1 MQAHPPAE
9 PRSSARASPRRQ
21 CGCQWPWLAALASVR
36 LAVMESAVS
45 SSCRVLPGLK
55 GACSE
60 PLFASERR
68 RRGAQYG
75 LFNVTSYPVYN
86 NCSDY
91 AAAVVKAYP
100 RTRVTS
106 VDNVTVV
113 ARGGPD
119 SVQLPVTRV
128 GSQPP
133 QQGARARLPAAAWR
147 GQLGKGQGQGR
158 HLPGPA

>member
-1 MQAHPPAE
+1 VPPIPGSASCGAGA
-9 PRSSARASPRRQ
+9 PARRAGQLSARKPASLVRMPVALTGRARFSMAACAGVHCLLELQKLLALSAHAASPR
-21 CGCQWPWLAALASVR
+21 SVQR
-36 LAVMESAVS
+36 
-45 SSCRVLPGLK
+45 
-55 GACSE
+55 GAG
-60 PLFASERR
+60 A
-68 RRGAQYG
+68 AQYG

-86 NCSDY
+86 NCSAY
-91 AAAVVKAYP
+91 AAAVVTAYP

-133 QQGARARLPAAAWR
+133 QQGARACLPAAACR
-147 GQLGKGQGQGR
+147 GWLGNY
-158 HLPGPA
+158 